1 MSSFNKNKRNS
12 VMPSPQPLLSQKK
25 LLVSAITLLVSH
37 EALAVGFMINP
48 TSTLTGIANAGSAVY
63 DRSVVAISN
72 NPAAMALMSKKQV
85 GGNFT
90 VVVPDWSINEGWD
103 CGAEG
108 NCADS
113 NVSPIA
119 VIPTIGLIRPMDNDF
134 TWGIGMGAVAGAG
147 MEYGNKFK
155 TRPIVTENMLQVV
168 ELMNSVSW
176 RMDDKWT
183 FGVGLGILHGSFEQ
197 KQDLPSLSDTSVD
210 DLTSIVE
217 FVGLAQE
224 CSGPPAVVAACRT
237 AALVKSGLNPA
248 TAAETLNSLSS
259 YMGGETGTTVDLEGD
274 DIGAEITIGATYEF
288 IPGHR
293 LGFAYH
299 YLSDFTFEGSA
310 KINGQLLSS
319 ETSQKPHMTLTWD
332 MPERL
337 VVSGSHKVTKDL
349 NVYWDFERVFFDS
362 FKSTDLRM
370 DGFHTMQIDRNFKDA
385 NRYAI
390 GGEYGLDEKITLQ
403 LGFSYDESPVDDSD
417 RMADIPVDDIFK
429 TAFGAIYQ
437 VSEQLNVQGFVSLE
451 FLGDA
456 QVEQL
461 ASINGEK
468 LGDSVKFYSD
478 ATLYVFGVSFGYYF

>member
-1 MSSFNKNKRNS
+1 MSS
-12 VMPSPQPLLSQKK
+12 PSSLLSKK
-25 LLVSAITLLVSH
+25 ILLTSAITLFIGQD
-37 EALAVGFMINP
+37 ALAVGFMINP
-48 TSTLTGIANAGSAVY
+48 TSSITGMANAGSTVY
-63 DRSVVAISN
+63 DRSTVAISN
-72 NPAAMALMSKKQV
+72 NPAAMSLMNEKQV

-90 VVVPDWSINEGWD
+90 LIVPDWSVNEGWD
-103 CGAEG
+103 CKAEG

-119 VIPTIGLIRPMDNDF
+119 VVPTVGLIRPMDNDF
-134 TWGIGMGAVAGAG
+134 TWGIGLGAIAGAG

-155 TRPIVTENMLQVV
+155 TRPIVTENKLQVV

-176 RMDDKWT
+176 RMNDQWT

-197 KQDLPSLSDTSVD
+197 RQDLPSLSDTAVD
-210 DLTSIVE
+210 DITSVVE

-224 CSGPPAVVAACRT
+224 CSGPPAVVAACRA
-237 AALVKSGLNPA
+237 AALVESGLNPVS
-248 TAAETLNSLSS
+248 AADTLNSLNS

-274 DIGAEITIGATYEF
+274 DIGAEITVGATYEF
-288 IPGHR
+288 VPGHR
-293 LGFAYH
+293 LGLAYH

-319 ETSQKPHMTLTWD
+319 ETSQNPHMTLTWD

-337 VVSGSHKVTKDL
+337 VVSGSHKVTNDL
-349 NVYWDFERVFFDS
+349 ELYWDFERVFFDS

-370 DGFHTMQIDRNFKDA
+370 DGFHTMRIDRNFKDA

-390 GGEYGLDEKITLQ
+390 GGEYDLDERVTLQ
-403 LGFSYDESPVDDSD
+403 LGFSYDESPVDNAD

-437 VSEQLNVQGFVSLE
+437 VNEQLNVQGFLSLE

-456 QVEQL
+456 KVEQL
-461 ASINGEK
+461 ASIDGVK
-468 LGDSVKFYSD
+468 LGDSVKFDSD
-478 ATLYVFGVSFGYYF
+478 AMLYVLGVSFGYKF